1 MSPLILYAL
10 FAGGFGWSI
19 HKKKWGLTAFLAAM
33 LIWMM
38 INQIAIAISMRPVAF

>member
-10 FAGGFGWSI
+10 FAGGLGWAV
-19 HKKKWGLTAFLAAM
+19 HKKKWGATAFFVAM

>member
-1 MSPLILYAL
+1 MSPLILYGV
-10 FAGGFGWSI
+10 FAGGFGWMI
-19 HKKKWGLTAFLAAM
+19 HKKKWGAAAFFGAM